1 MVLEP
6 QLLLGI
12 PSFHVPPP
20 SLSAPGTAPASRTQ
34 CCQNWSTT
42 QHAASTW
49 DTLDFLFKIINLL
62 SYWLYWTLTMFLIL
76 DATNSVKN

>member
-1 MVLEP
+1 MVVLEP

-42 QHAASTW
+42 QHAASTLN
-49 DTLDFLFKIINLL
+49 DSIFLDFV
-62 SYWLYWTLTMFLIL
+62 FLVVVEF
-76 DATNSVKN
+76 DKVSHVRFVKN